1 MTVAVK
7 MTKNIGRHYGKRL
20 YKAGT
25 IYHVD
30 QAEAEY
36 LLAYKDLDGVNRFK
50 RMIPKQKKVTKTP
63 TSEVETPKKK
73 RGRKPKKEQK
83 QSPKIEFVV
92 DEEPVTTSEV
102 VSEDV
107 KYEDEVKEEVLESEE
122 FNPSDENQ
130 EYSHEV

>member
-36 LLAYKDLDGVNRFK
+36 LLAYKDLDGINRFK
-50 RMIPKQKKVTKTP
+50 RMIPKQKKVSNTP

-73 RGRKPKKEQK
+73 RGRKPKK
-83 QSPKIEFVV
+83 SPKIDFVV
-92 DEEPVTTSEV
+92 DEEPVATSEL

-107 KYEDEVKEEVLESEE
+107 KYEDEVKEEVLETEE

>member
-36 LLAYKDLDGVNRFK
+36 LLAYKDLDGINRFK
-50 RMIPKQKKVTKTP
+50 RMIPKQKKVSNTP

-73 RGRKPKKEQK
+73 RGRKPKK
-83 QSPKIEFVV
+83 SPKIDEVV
-92 DEEPVTTSEV
+92 DEEPVATSDL

-107 KYEDEVKEEVLESEE
+107 KYEDEVKEEVLETEE

>member
-7 MTKNIGRHYGKRL
+7 MTKDIGRHYGKRL

-36 LLAYKDLDGVNRFK
+36 LLAYKDLDGINRFK
-50 RMIPKQKKVTKTP
+50 RMIPKQKKVTQAP

-73 RGRKPKKEQK
+73 RGRKPKKGK
-83 QSPKIEFVV
+83 QSPKIDEVV
-92 DEEPVTTSEV
+92 DEEPVATSEL

-107 KYEDEVKEEVLESEE
+107 KYEDEVKEEVLETEE
-122 FNPSDENQ
+122 FNPSDEHQ